1 MRILSEKPADE
12 VEGVTER
19 LFELE
24 VNGERVPGVLW
35 SPAGATAIS
44 PLILMGH
51 GGSWHK
57 KAPTL
62 VARAYRYV
70 TANGFAVAAIDA
82 PDHGERVT
90 PEQAAANRAEI
101 TERIASRRRLGG
113 EALARMRERSVRAV
127 PEWQSTLDELLKLDV
142 AAPDVKVGYWGVSM
156 GTIIGVPFVAAE
168 PRISAAVFG
177 LAGLAPGDER
187 MAQAASSIRIPLEF
201 VYQWDDELTSR
212 EAGLAMFDAF
222 ASTEKSM
229 HVNPGG
235 HVERPAFEEASQERF
250 FLRHLR

>member
-24 VNGERVPGVLW
+24 VDGERVPGVLW
-35 SPAGATAIS
+35 TATGTDGAG

-82 PDHGERVT
+82 PGHGDRVT
-90 PEQAAANRAEI
+90 PEEAAAIRAEI
-101 TERIASRRRLGG
+101 TERIAARRRLGG
-113 EALARMRERSVRAV
+113 EALRRMQERSARAL
-127 PEWQSTLDELLKLDV
+127 PEWQSTLDGLLALD
-142 AAPDVKVGYWGVSM
+142 AIGPDTKIGYWGVSM

-177 LAGLAPGDER
+177 LAGLSPGDER
-187 MAQAASSIRIPLEF
+187 MAKAAAAIRIPVEF
-201 VYQWDDELTSR
+201 VFQWDDELASR

-222 ASTEKSM
+222 GSVEKSL

-235 HVERPAFEEASQERF
+235 HTERPAFEEASQEQF